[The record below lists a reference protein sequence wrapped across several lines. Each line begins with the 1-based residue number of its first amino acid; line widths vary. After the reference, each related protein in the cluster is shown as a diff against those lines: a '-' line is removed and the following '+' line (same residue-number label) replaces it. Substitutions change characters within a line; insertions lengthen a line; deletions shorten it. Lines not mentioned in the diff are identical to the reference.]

1 MGVLSDCEQSYRM
14 YRVSSEFC
22 VFPVLEGV
30 VPLRGSHIQHP
41 KTCIAANLA
50 GELLDFLK
58 SIFVLKIWV
67 PYLASILKVR
77 SNN

>member
-22 VFPVLEGV
+22 VFQVLEGV

-41 KTCIAANLA
+41 KTCSKPCRRTSGLSQEYFCPSQDMGPIPGKRTQGA
-50 GELLDFLK
+50 
-58 SIFVLKIWV
+58 V
-67 PYLASILKVR
+67 
-77 SNN
+77 